1 MYWCSTRDR
10 AVNSEDTI
18 TCISLYHLSNRS
30 NQIKIDSKTLLQSSS
45 NGAMSLGGFELSTT
59 GSAAG
64 DVLLTLQ
71 SQLNDFEVAY
81 RSAMVK
87 D

>member
-1 MYWCSTRDR
+1 
-10 AVNSEDTI
+10 
-18 TCISLYHLSNRS
+18 
-30 NQIKIDSKTLLQSSS
+30 
-45 NGAMSLGGFELSTT
+45 MSLGGFELSTT
-59 GSAAG
+59 CSAAG

-87 D
+87 DNKRVEAI